1 MHQFIVNASI
11 QILPVVQDRHPYEWV
26 DEAIAVIRLSGIKYN
41 VGPFAT
47 ELEGTYE
54 EVMKVINDVNEYL
67 YSKHCNEWI
76 CHAQVQIRS
85 GGDITAE
92 EKTQKFK

>member
-1 MHQFIVNASI
+1 MHNFIVNASV
-11 QILPVVQDRHPYEWV
+11 QIVPIVMDKHPYQWV
-26 DEAIAVIRLSGIKYN
+26 DEAIDVIRLSGIRYH

-67 YSKHCNEWI
+67 FSRNCNEWI
-76 CHAQVQIRS
+76 CEAQIQVRS
-85 GGDITAE
+85 NADITAD
-92 EKTQKFK
+92 EKTKKYK

>member
-1 MHQFIVNASI
+1 MHNFIVSASV
-11 QILPVVQDRHPYEWV
+11 QILPIVLDKHPYEWV
-26 DEAIAVIRLSGIKYN
+26 DEAIDVIRLSDIKYN

-54 EVMKVINDVNEYL
+54 AVMKVINDINEYL
-67 YSKHCNEWI
+67 FSKGCHEWI

-85 GGDITAE
+85 GSDITGE
-92 EKTQKFK
+92 EKISKFK

>member
-1 MHQFIVNASI
+1 MHNFIVNASV
-11 QILPVVQDRHPYEWV
+11 QIVPIVMDKHPYQWI
-26 DEAIAVIRLSGIKYN
+26 DEAIDVIRLSGIRYN

-67 YSKHCNEWI
+67 FSRNCNEWI
-76 CHAQVQIRS
+76 CDAQIQVRS
-85 GGDITAE
+85 NADITAD
-92 EKTQKFK
+92 EKTKKFK